1 VARSTLAAARFFA
14 TSDPAVEKNQSEET
28 WPNPDPGAAIVDGV
42 DLIAGARTQARELV
56 HSGKV

>member
-1 VARSTLAAARFFA
+1 LAAARFFA